1 MRIDDF
7 VKNLGISDHP
17 GFRLDQNLS
26 GYRDYTFGCR
36 AGPGRKNLLDL
47 SHELAHAA
55 QFGPRYFRYRAAE
68 YGFVFRVRKVYL
80 LGLYYDDP
88 MTPQATIR
96 ELDTFAYQAH
106 LLEFAGIKV
115 NRNHLFQYAARI
127 LTMFMSDSAFVP
139 GADDAQR
146 KLWCEQKAQELY
158 ARRKQ
163 ATVLRRLNGWLDET
177 AKRLSEYDMTP
188 QNLVTHNKVVK

>member
-1 MRIDDF
+1 MKIDDF
-7 VKNLGISDHP
+7 VIKLGISDHP

-47 SHELAHAA
+47 AHELAHAA
-55 QFGPRYFRYRAAE
+55 QFGPRYFRYRASE
-68 YGFVFRVRKVYL
+68 HGFIFRVRKVYL
-80 LGLYYDDP
+80 LGRYYDDP
-88 MTPQATIR
+88 RTAQATIR

-106 LLEFAGIKV
+106 LLEFAGIKL
-115 NRNHLFQYAARI
+115 NRDHLFHYAARI
-127 LTMFMSDSAFVP
+127 LTRFMHDWAFVP

-146 KLWCEQKAQELY
+146 ELWCVQKAQELY

-163 ATVLRRLNGWLDET
+163 ATVLRRLKGWLDET
-177 AKRLSEYDMTP
+177 EKRLGEYDMTP
-188 QNLVTHNKVVK
+188 QNRLTLIGAKQ